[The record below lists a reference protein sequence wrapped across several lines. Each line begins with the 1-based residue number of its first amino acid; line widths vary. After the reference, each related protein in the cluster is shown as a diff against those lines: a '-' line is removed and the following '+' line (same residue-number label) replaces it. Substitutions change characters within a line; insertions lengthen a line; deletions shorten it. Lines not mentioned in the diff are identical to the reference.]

1 MKVFCYD
8 LMRAELWSKRDV
20 RPGFLIHD
28 SNIFDGVD
36 ERQVARALEL
46 GERKAT
52 ECGFQ
57 YIVCLNSDS
66 VPHNDFTKGFDINNF
81 VRLRLTDDKPAGRLL
96 GIEY

>member
-8 LMRAELWSKRDV
+8 LMRAELWSMRNVK
-20 RPGFLIHD
+20 PGFLIHD
-28 SNIFDGVD
+28 SNIFSDVD

-46 GERKAT
+46 GARKAR

-66 VPHNDFTKGFDINNF
+66 VPYDEFTEGFDIDKF
-81 VRLRLTDDKPAGRLL
+81 VRRRLTDNEPAGTLL
-96 GIEY
+96 GIEF